1 METYNGQK
9 ATGIPE
15 GNPLKIPRKA
25 VRKFNKTYSELS

>member
-1 METYNGQK
+1 MGTYNGRK

-25 VRKFNKTYSELS
+25 VSKFNKTYRELS